1 MSERPQHH
9 ARTPNGRFAL
19 RVGAAALAA
28 AACLALLADGV
39 ALLVEHPERVSGAH
53 EAAASQAIVLPE
65 RGAAPAAR
73 ETPGPSDRSERDEP
87 QAGEAE
93 LVAVAT
99 VLVESGVEQES
110 FAAALAALAVE
121 LASANL

>member
-9 ARTPNGRFAL
+9 ARTWNGRFAL

-28 AACLALLADGV
+28 ASCLALLADGV
-39 ALLVEHPERVSGAH
+39 ALLVERPERVSGAH

-65 RGAAPAAR
+65 RGAAPAPR
-73 ETPGPSDRSERDEP
+73 EAPGPSERPEPGEP

-99 VLVESGVEQES
+99 VLVEGGVEQES
-110 FAAALAALAVE
+110 FVAALAALAVE
-121 LASANL
+121 LASTNL